1 MRGAAL
7 VTSAILLTACAN
19 QAASVL
25 PPELKRAG
33 EPVYVDFAVWIEGRR
48 VDFSDRELQS
58 PDKLV
63 DLENGGRI
71 LKLDRPGVTLGE
83 VFDAFGATVT
93 LTCLITEAGNEYCS
107 ENGKR
112 WRFFV
117 NGKERPLDPDF
128 LFQSTDRALLT
139 YDATTYQ
146 AQEQFAQ
153 VTDDACIY
161 ANTCPERGRKP
172 QNCGPDDESCTVVDF

>member
-7 VTSAILLTACAN
+7 VALAITLSACTN

-25 PPELKRAG
+25 PSVE
-33 EPVYVDFAVWIEGRR
+33 ENVVTPVYVDFAVWVEGKR
-48 VDFSDRELQS
+48 VDFSQRELAGS
-58 PDKLV
+58 GTV
-63 DLENGGRI
+63 ILENAGKI
-71 LKLDRPGVTLGE
+71 LKLSYEGVTLGQ
-83 VFDAFGATVT
+83 VFEAFNAKVT
-93 LTCLITEAGNEYCS
+93 LSCLITQAGKEYCS

-128 LFQSTDRALLT
+128 LFRTADRALLT
-139 YDATTYQ
+139 YDANTYQ

-161 ANTCPERGRKP
+161 AKTCPERNRKP
-172 QNCGPDDESCTVVDF
+172 QDCPPGEECIVKDF